1 MGTVQ
6 PAKGGRGKVEI
17 AGGQM
22 SNTNSPATSA
32 QKMTSMYTLEKQR
45 ATSLQEE
52 ENTWRILEPEI
63 DNLLLEIIKQT
74 STMAWMRIFQ
84 QL

>member
-6 PAKGGRGKVEI
+6 PAKGGGGKVEI

-32 QKMTSMYTLEKQR
+32 LKMTSMYTLEKRR
-45 ATSLQEE
+45 ATSIQEE

-63 DNLLLEIIKQT
+63 ENLL
-74 STMAWMRIFQ
+74 
-84 QL
+84 

>member
-6 PAKGGRGKVEI
+6 PAKGGGGKVEI

-22 SNTNSPATSA
+22 SNTNSPAISA

-45 ATSLQEE
+45 ATSIQEE
-52 ENTWRILEPEI
+52 ENIWRILEPEI
-63 DNLLLEIIKQT
+63 ENLLLEIIKQT